1 MLHFLGDKLDVVCI
15 CVCDWG
21 EVECLQEVTS
31 SLYDFAEDQDATN
44 IKKNALVGCTII
56 VFVYNKLGIANSP
69 RPLAKQHAAT
79 LTSKTYLV
87 GRLASV
93 IWGDDWD
100 AKYFVDNS
108 IKISFRKLIHDM
120 YDPNLEA

>member
-44 IKKNALVGCTII
+44 IKKCIGGLYHNCFCLQQIRNCKFPSTI
-56 VFVYNKLGIANSP
+56 G
-69 RPLAKQHAAT
+69 
-79 LTSKTYLV
+79 KTTCCNFDV
-87 GRLASV
+87 
-93 IWGDDWD
+93 
-100 AKYFVDNS
+100 
-108 IKISFRKLIHDM
+108 
-120 YDPNLEA
+120 